1 MMSLLLAIDGG
12 NSKTDALIF
21 TMDGDIVGEMHGPGS
36 GGGPA
41 QFASVVRDLFTTQ
54 APSIDAGEIAFCA
67 AAAAGVDFPEDEEAF
82 VWSLQQVLPG
92 ALIEVTNDALALLNE
107 FEAHD
112 PAVVLV
118 CGAGMNAVARGPAG
132 VVTVPALDW
141 VSGDWGG
148 GDAIGREAVRVAY
161 RAADGRGAPTALERD
176 VLRATGRA
184 DFPDL
189 ARAIRDGLVG
199 SAELSALARVV
210 GAAAEQGDTVSIRIL
225 ARAADEAVALVRTVV
240 ARAWGDAAHPR
251 IPALLAGG
259 LFRDRA
265 FSALVERALRD
276 AALEPRH
283 IATRPLAAAVRAVC
297 LLAFG
302 PVPPASGIAT
312 SLIGRIGRQLEEET
326 A

>member
-12 NSKTDALIF
+12 NSKTDALLF
-21 TMDGDIVGEMHGPGS
+21 TADGDIAGELHGPGS

-41 QFASVVRDLFTTQ
+41 HFASVVREMCATQ
-54 APSIDAGEIAFCA
+54 AASIDAGEIAFCA
-67 AAAAGVDFPEDEEAF
+67 AAAAGVDFPDDERAF
-82 VWSLQQVLPG
+82 ARSLQQVLP
-92 ALIEVTNDALALLNE
+92 AARIEVTNDALALLNE

-141 VSGDWGG
+141 ISGDWGG

-161 RAADGRGAPTALERD
+161 RAADGRGVPTALERD

-189 ARAIRDGLVG
+189 AMAIRDGLVG
-199 SAELSALARVV
+199 SAEISQLARVV
-210 GAAAEQGDTVSIRIL
+210 GAAAEQGDAVSTRIL

-240 ARAWGDAAHPR
+240 GRAWNGAAHPR

-265 FSALVERALRD
+265 FSALVERALCD

-283 IATRPLAAAVRAVC
+283 IASRPLAAAVRAVC
-297 LLAFG
+297 LLALG
-302 PVPPASGIAT
+302 SSPHASGVAT
-312 SLIGRIGRQLEEET
+312 SVIGRIGRQRKEET